1 MRFWHLLVTALV
13 AGSLT
18 AAPLAGS
25 TSASGSA
32 SSTVQSQVPGTTAT
46 LQDNLAADLQVMWQN
61 LLITFNGNAK
71 AKAEL
76 VFNFA
81 RAEATLAARDFQSG
95 AVAAA
100 IVPMEVYARDMA
112 EGRAMLHETAGSAR
126 TQALTAEAQA
136 KAAGQEMAAAESQH
150 SQQSTALQTKG
161 QNPVMASLIAKAAGV
176 PVQTV
181 LALRASG
188 MGWAQ
193 IAAHYKLNWNL
204 LVEAYAKS
212 EGSTR
217 SSGSAS
223 SGSAQGSAATS
234 GSARSSTGASA
245 SSSGSANGNGG
256 LSLSF

>member
-1 MRFWHLLVTALV
+1 MRLWHLLVTALV

-32 SSTVQSQVPGTTAT
+32 SSTVKTQTAGTTAT
-46 LQDNLAADLQVMWQN
+46 FQDNLATDLQVMWQN
-61 LLITFNGNAK
+61 LLITFNGNAR

-100 IVPMEVYARDMA
+100 IVPMEVYTRDMA
-112 EGRAMLHETAGSAR
+112 EGRAMLHQTKGTAN

-150 SQQSTALQTKG
+150 SQQSTALETKG
-161 QNPVMASLIAKAAGV
+161 ENPVMASLIAKAAGV

-193 IAAHYKLNWNL
+193 IAARYKLDWNL

-212 EGSTR
+212 EGTTQN
-217 SSGSAS
+217 SGSAS
-223 SGSAQGSAATS
+223 SGSASGSAAAS
-234 GSARSSTGASA
+234 GSARSDTGASA
-245 SSSGSANGNGG
+245 SSSGSANSSGG
-256 LSLSF
+256 LSLGF